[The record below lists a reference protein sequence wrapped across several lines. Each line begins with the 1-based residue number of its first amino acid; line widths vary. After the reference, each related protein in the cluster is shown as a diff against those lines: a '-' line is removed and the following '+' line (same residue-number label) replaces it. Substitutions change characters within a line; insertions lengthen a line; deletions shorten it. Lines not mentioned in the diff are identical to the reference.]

1 MQKAIMEVTDFDKI
15 VKFIT
20 SRSINAMEAE
30 RMVGILN
37 ILKGVKIAEVEEPKE
52 KKDGK

>member
-1 MQKAIMEVTDFDKI
+1 MQKAIMEVIDFDKI

-30 RMVGILN
+30 RMVEILN
-37 ILKGVKIAEVEEPKE
+37 ILKRVQMAEVGEPKE
-52 KKDGK
+52 KRDAK

>member
-1 MQKAIMEVTDFDKI
+1 MQRAIMEVDDFDKV

-30 RMVGILN
+30 RMVEILN
-37 ILKGVKIAEVEEPKE
+37 ILKKVKIAEIEEPKNE
-52 KKDGK
+52 RSTK